1 MENEHTPGPW
11 QLMRGGAL
19 RGGMDLK
26 IVECLNG
33 WDEWITLTR
42 LECGLP
48 DARLITAAPDLLYAL
63 EAVIDDLVG
72 GIIIGE
78 EEGASPAWLAGA
90 EVRLKNARA
99 AIAKARGASC

>member
-1 MENEHTPGPW
+1 MTEHTPGPW

-99 AIAKARGASC
+99 AIAKARGVPC

>member
-1 MENEHTPGPW
+1 MTN
-11 QLMRGGAL
+11 
-19 RGGMDLK
+19 
-26 IVECLNG
+26 
-33 WDEWITLTR
+33 
-42 LECGLP
+42 LE
-48 DARLITAAPDLLYAL
+48 AELLEAL
-63 EAVIDDLVG
+63 ENVIDDLVG